1 MRLGRIRRAAA
12 AALMLASL
20 GPAAL
25 AGGTA
30 RDRQDADGLHR
41 VGHIVVIYLENRSF
55 DSLFGLYPGATGIAD
70 ALAEAPKQVDRAGQ
84 PYASLPQPIDTTA
97 RPPRP
102 DPRFPADL
110 PNRPFAMERY
120 VSLGAKTG
128 DMVHR
133 YYQNIAQIDGGRNDM
148 FVAWSDAGGLP
159 MGYYDGAQTAL
170 WHWARRYTLADHF
183 FMGAFGGSFLNHLMM
198 VCACVPRYPDAPAAL
213 RARLDSTGR
222 LVKDGAVTPDGFAIN
237 TIQPAFMPH
246 SPRITDPS
254 RLLPPQDQPT
264 IGERLSAKG
273 ISWAWYADGFAE
285 AEAGHAPPL
294 FQYHHQPFVYFR
306 AYAPGTRARAG
317 HLRDGGRL
325 LADIDAG
332 TLPRVTFYKPGGED
346 DEHPGYAS
354 IAEGD
359 RHTAELLRHLEHG
372 PQWHDMM
379 VVVTYDENGGAYD
392 HVAPPKGDRWGPGSR
407 VPAVVISPFARRGY
421 VDHTPYTTL
430 SILKLIERRFGLA
443 PLTKRDAEADDL
455 GKALVFQ

>member
-1 MRLGRIRRAAA
+1 MRWRRMGAAIA
-12 AALMLASL
+12 AALALASGGAQAAEDGGL
-20 GPAAL
+20 G
-25 AGGTA
+25 
-30 RDRQDADGLHR
+30 R

-55 DSLFGLYPGATGIAD
+55 DSLFGLYPGAAGVAD
-70 ALAEAPKQVDRAGQ
+70 ALASAPKQVDRGGRA
-84 PYASLPQPIDTTA
+84 YATLPQPVDTTA

-110 PNRPFAMERY
+110 PNRPFAMDRF

-148 FVAWSDAGGLP
+148 FVAWTDAGGLP
-159 MGYYDGAQTAL
+159 MGYYDGARTEL
-170 WHWARRYTLADHF
+170 WRWARRYTLADSF

-213 RARLDSTGR
+213 RAEVDSAGR
-222 LVKDGAVTPDGFAIN
+222 LVRDGAVTPDGYAVN
-237 TIQPAFMPH
+237 TIQPAYMPH
-246 SPRITDPS
+246 DPRIVDRS

-273 ISWAWYADGFAE
+273 ISWAWYADGFAA

-294 FQYHHQPFVYFR
+294 FQYHHQPFAYFR
-306 AYAPGTRARAG
+306 PYAPGSRARAE
-317 HLRDGGRL
+317 HLLDGGRL
-325 LADIDAG
+325 LADVDAG
-332 TLPRVTFYKPGGED
+332 ALPQVTFYKPGGQD

-359 RHTAELLRHLEHG
+359 RHTAELLDHLEHG
-372 PQWHDMM
+372 PQWRDMV

-407 VPAVVISPFARRGY
+407 VPAVILSPFARRGE

-430 SILKLIERRFGLA
+430 SILKLIEHRFGLA
-443 PLTKRDAEADDL
+443 PLTEQDAAASDL
-455 GKALVFQ
+455 GKTLLFQ